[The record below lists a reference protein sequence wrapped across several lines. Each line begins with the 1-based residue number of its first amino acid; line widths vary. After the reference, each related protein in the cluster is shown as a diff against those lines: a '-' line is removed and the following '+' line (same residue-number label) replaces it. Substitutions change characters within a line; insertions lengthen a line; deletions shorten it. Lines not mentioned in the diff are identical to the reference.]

1 MILAKA
7 PIMDGGWLLA
17 DWLEFKVL
25 TSEFH
30 VFRLSELLYISDEE
44 QDEENLDIGEQDSI
58 NQAVLESALNEI
70 TQRIQFLKTAYP
82 FDFSTDDSELVL
94 KKEITAGSYVYLYCL
109 FFSHVKRED
118 VLIPDPPHSNADRE
132 ILQICATLAA
142 AGKVHGNAI
151 SFGFPRPDHSN
162 FIDALDKAYKKMGE
176 GVIVETIPAGAP
188 TNEKDARIDVIAW
201 ENTPDDAAGKIYILG
216 QVATGKNWDNK
227 AIRGEIDSFHKIWF
241 TRPPISTPIPAMFIP
256 FCLDTNSSSSLKDV
270 VYYKTIKFGDLI
282 YRYRLPAYAAKG
294 YELAEKQHE
303 NGHYIERFNEF
314 DKVRQYVDNFRA
326 MQLSSS

>member
-30 VFRLSELLYISDEE
+30 VFRLRELLYISDEE

-82 FDFSTDDSELVL
+82 FDFSSDDSELIL
-94 KKEITAGSYVYLYCL
+94 KEEITAGSYVYLYCL
-109 FFSHVKRED
+109 FISHIKRED
-118 VLIPDPPHSNADRE
+118 VLIPDPPHSNADRD

-151 SFGFPRPDHSN
+151 SFGFPRPDHSH
-162 FIDALDKAYKKMGE
+162 FINALDKAYKKIGE

-188 TNEKDARIDVIAW
+188 AHKKDAGIDVIAW

-216 QVATGKNWDNK
+216 QVATGQNWEDK
-227 AIRGEIDSFHKIWF
+227 SVRLDIGPFHKIWF
-241 TRPPISTPIPAMFIP
+241 TRQPVSTPIPAMFIP
-256 FCLDTNSSSSLKDV
+256 FCLDTHSSQSLKEV
-270 VYYKTIKFGDLI
+270 IYYKTFNFGDLI

-303 NGHYIERFNEF
+303 NGLYIERFNEF
-314 DKVRQYVDNFRA
+314 DKVRQYVDHFRA
-326 MQLSSS
+326 TQLASS